1 VQVQLLELKD
11 GTMEFTST
19 TTSDSTLAENLQK
32 YYRLQLTGLLPDG
45 GAIYLVPDT
54 GIYFSGNRN

>member
-1 VQVQLLELKD
+1 
-11 GTMEFTST
+11 MEFTST